1 MLPIESCSGN
11 QCAVFPIRAGIRHN
25 AVVDSAFEAIV
36 RLQGVKMVRAYF
48 VQFFPFPVAVQ
59 LRIWFY
65 DEIIRRWSM
74 LLMCTV
80 CMEAA
85 RYWQSENVASIF

>member
-36 RLQGVKMVRAYF
+36 RLQGVKMVRAYC
-48 VQFFPFPVAVQ
+48 PLPVAVQ